1 MKKKS
6 RAIFVVL
13 AMTALLSVTYFGV
26 KKRPQPNR
34 FNRSLF
40 PDLFPTRYFS
50 AERDLAVCRAISD
63 NELQRLEKLISDIP
77 DVNVTGKDGFN
88 FLFWAWM
95 TDNLDAF
102 KMLLNAGA
110 DPDAKIKNDL
120 RRDIGFFAMAGDSV
134 LFATLTYRRGGD
146 FLDAALKHTKD
157 PNQVDAG
164 GYNLI
169 HRYFSVGASADV
181 FNRLDSLIAS
191 GVDLHKPSPLN
202 ESVCEMS
209 INSFFQKHSSARECI
224 MLLEAGAPAESSGRS
239 LYSMVR
245 NVPDLIETKTWLE
258 SHGHGD

>member
-6 RAIFVVL
+6 KAIVVVL

-26 KKRPQPNR
+26 KKRLQPKR
-34 FNRSLF
+34 FSRSIVS
-40 PDLFPTRYFS
+40 DIFPTRYFS
-50 AERDLAVCRAISD
+50 AETDLAVCCAISD
-63 NELQRLEKLISDIP
+63 NNLQRLEQLIADIP
-77 DVNVTGKDGFN
+77 DVNVTGEGGFN

-102 KMLLNAGA
+102 KMLLSAGA

-134 LFATLTYRRGGD
+134 LFATLTYRRGSD
-146 FLDAALKHTKD
+146 FLDAALKYTKD
-157 PNQVDAG
+157 SNQVDAG

-169 HRYFSVGASADV
+169 HRYFSIGATAPA

-191 GVDLHKPSPLN
+191 GVDLHRPSPLN

-209 INSFFQKHSSARECI
+209 INSFFRKHNSASECI
-224 MLLEAGAPAESSGRS
+224 MLLEAGAPAEWSGRS

-245 NVPDLIETKTWLE
+245 NVPGLIEIKTWLE
-258 SHGHGD
+258 SHGHGS